1 MAAPMTV
8 EATTPARAVRS
19 SGHDQARV
27 SASVTMTV
35 SAARTVVTPS
45 LPVSRNRPRQPGIG
59 LPTGANVAGVARM
72 ATGKLETVFSGEVI
86 PTSTGSLTCGSGP
99 SRTLEMAVK
108 PPQAQACA
116 SSCADGDGAPGC
128 LLTRDLGPGT
138 GGDQDPDG
146 AGRSAVVGGS

>member
-1 MAAPMTV
+1 MA
-8 EATTPARAVRS
+8 
-19 SGHDQARV
+19 
-27 SASVTMTV
+27 
-35 SAARTVVTPS
+35 
-45 LPVSRNRPRQPGIG
+45 L
-59 LPTGANVAGVARM
+59 
-72 ATGKLETVFSGEVI
+72 
-86 PTSTGSLTCGSGP
+86 
-99 SRTLEMAVK
+99 K